1 MENFRMNDKEI
12 TIITIDTNGLDRFD
26 EILAVYAKRF
36 KITRSEQGLD
46 MEIVNTF
53 KRFYVPVAQLN
64 PDAAK
69 YHKWTAEK
77 LTELSQNQKNT
88 EFNKNECK
96 ELLSFAKN
104 TLIVTNS
111 KDFLRKMI
119 WLFTTHSQAK
129 QISSAK
135 VLGLVEDT
143 KDIIKKQ
150 GQFGTIMPNLYDIM
164 NYYGVNYDKNHENT
178 NIEFKMLVCCEVV
191 SKMLSSEISLIQKK
205 FANKINYI
213 NAAAIDNF
221 EFEMKKAKDVLKKHF
236 DKKYIPCP
244 LWEKVKH
251 CQNHFLKLDV
261 GLVNLNNLK
270 IKKGYSSSLKGIS
283 KRVNALVFN
292 VRGVYFF
299 VRCDNGKVIGVSK
312 RDLQLSVG
320 YSGENP
326 IFTDSI
332 IEYLAGVYSYE
343 NVRFVPFSI

>member
-26 EILAVYAKRF
+26 EILAVCAKRF
-36 KITRSEQGLD
+36 KIIRSGQGLD
-46 MEIVNTF
+46 METVNTF

-69 YHKWTAEK
+69 YHKWTSEK

-119 WLFTTHSQAK
+119 WLFTTHTQAK
-129 QISSAK
+129 QISSSK

-150 GQFGTIMPNLYDIM
+150 GQFGTIIPNLYDIM

-191 SKMLSSEISLIQKK
+191 SKMLKNEISLIQKK

-213 NAAAIDNF
+213 NTMAIDNF

-236 DKKYIPCP
+236 DKKYMPSP
-244 LWEKVKH
+244 LWEKVKN
-251 CQNHFLKLDV
+251 CKNHFLNLGI
-261 GLVNLNNLK
+261 GLINLNNLE

-283 KRVNALVFN
+283 KRLNALVFN
-292 VRGVYFF
+292 VKGVYFF
-299 VRCDNGKVIGVSK
+299 VRCDNGKLIGVSQ

-326 IFTDSI
+326 IFTDDI
-332 IEYLAGVYSYE
+332 IEYLACVYSYE

>member
-1 MENFRMNDKEI
+1 MENFRMRDKEI
-12 TIITIDTNGLDRFD
+12 TIITIDTNGLDRSD
-26 EILAVYAKRF
+26 EILAVCAKRF
-36 KITRSEQGLD
+36 KITRSGQGLN

-104 TLIVTNS
+104 TLVITNS

-119 WLFTTHSQAK
+119 WLFTTHGQAK
-129 QISSAK
+129 QISSSK

-150 GQFGTIMPNLYDIM
+150 GQFGIIMPNLYDIM
-164 NYYGVNYDKNHENT
+164 NYYGVSYDKNHENT

-191 SKMLSSEISLIQKK
+191 SKMLNSELSLIQKK

-213 NAAAIDNF
+213 STMAIDNF

-236 DKKYIPCP
+236 DKKYMPSP
-244 LWEKVKH
+244 LWEKVKN
-251 CQNHFLKLDV
+251 CKNHFTKLDV
-261 GLVNLNNLK
+261 GLINLNSLE
-270 IKKGYSSSLKGIS
+270 IKKTYSSSLKGIS
-283 KRVNALVFN
+283 KRLNALVFN
-292 VRGVYFF
+292 VKGVYFF
-299 VRCDNGKVIGVSK
+299 VRCDNGKLIGVSQ

-326 IFTDSI
+326 IFTDDI

>member
-1 MENFRMNDKEI
+1 MRDKEI
-12 TIITIDTNGLDRFD
+12 TIITIDTNGLDRSD
-26 EILAVYAKRF
+26 EILAVCAKRF
-36 KITRSEQGLD
+36 KITRSGQGLN

-104 TLIVTNS
+104 TLVITNS

-119 WLFTTHSQAK
+119 WLFTTHGQAK
-129 QISSAK
+129 QISSSK

-150 GQFGTIMPNLYDIM
+150 GQFGIIMPNLYDIM
-164 NYYGVNYDKNHENT
+164 NYYGVSYDKNHENT

-191 SKMLSSEISLIQKK
+191 SKMLNSELSLIQKK

-213 NAAAIDNF
+213 STMAIDNF

-236 DKKYIPCP
+236 DKKYMPSP
-244 LWEKVKH
+244 LWEKVKN
-251 CQNHFLKLDV
+251 CKNHFTKLDV
-261 GLVNLNNLK
+261 GLINLNSLE
-270 IKKGYSSSLKGIS
+270 IKKTYSSSLKGIS
-283 KRVNALVFN
+283 KRLNALVFN
-292 VRGVYFF
+292 VKGVYFF
-299 VRCDNGKVIGVSK
+299 VRCDNGKLIGVSQ

-326 IFTDSI
+326 IFTDDI

>member
-46 MEIVNTF
+46 MQIVNTF

-88 EFNKNECK
+88 EFNKTECK

-236 DKKYIPCP
+236 DKKYMPSP
-244 LWEKVKH
+244 LWEKVKY
-251 CQNHFLKLDV
+251 CQNHFLNLGI
-261 GLVNLNNLK
+261 GLINLNNLE

-283 KRVNALVFN
+283 KRLNALVFN
-292 VRGVYFF
+292 VKGVYFF
-299 VRCDNGKVIGVSK
+299 VRCDNGKLIGVSQ

-320 YSGENP
+320 YSGESP
-326 IFTDSI
+326 IFTDNI
-332 IEYLAGVYSYE
+332 IEYLACVYSYE

>member
-1 MENFRMNDKEI
+1 MRDKEI

-36 KITRSEQGLD
+36 KIVRSEQGLD
-46 MEIVNTF
+46 MEIVNNF
-53 KRFYVPVAQLN
+53 KRFYVPFSELN

-69 YHKWTAEK
+69 YHKWTAEHLK
-77 LTELSQNQKNT
+77 ELSKNQANT
-88 EFNKNECK
+88 EFNKNECR

-104 TLIVTNS
+104 SLIVTNS

-119 WLFTTHSQAK
+119 WLFTTHTQAK
-129 QISSAK
+129 QISSSK

-150 GQFGTIMPNLYDIM
+150 GQFGTIMPNIYDIM

-236 DKKYIPCP
+236 DKKYIPAP

-251 CQNHFLKLDV
+251 CKNHFTKLGI
-261 GLVNLNNLK
+261 GLINLNNLEL
-270 IKKGYSSSLKGIS
+270 KKGYSSSLKGIS

-292 VRGVYFF
+292 VKGVYFF
-299 VRCDNGKVIGVSK
+299 VRCDNGKLIGVSQ
-312 RDLQLSVG
+312 RELQLSVG

-326 IFTDSI
+326 IFTDNI
-332 IEYLAGVYSYE
+332 IEYLACVYSYK

>member
-1 MENFRMNDKEI
+1 MENFRMRDKEI
-12 TIITIDTNGLDRFD
+12 TVITIDTNGLDRFD
-26 EILAVYAKRF
+26 EILALYAKRF
-36 KITRSEQGLD
+36 KIIRDKQGLD
-46 MEIVNTF
+46 IEIVDNF
-53 KRFYVPVAQLN
+53 KRFYVPVSELN

-69 YHKWTAEK
+69 YHKWTAEHLK
-77 LTELSQNQKNT
+77 ELSQSQVNS
-88 EFNKNECK
+88 EFNKNECR

-104 TLIVTNS
+104 SLIVTNS

-119 WLFTTHSQAK
+119 WLFTTHTQAK
-129 QISSAK
+129 QISSSK

-150 GQFGTIMPNLYDIM
+150 GQFGTVMPNLYDIM
-164 NYYGVNYDKNHENT
+164 NHYGVSYDKNHENT
-178 NIEFKMLVCCEVV
+178 NIEFKMLVCCKVV

-213 NAAAIDNF
+213 NVMTVDNF
-221 EFEMKKAKDVLKKHF
+221 EFEMIKANDVLKRHF
-236 DKKYIPCP
+236 DKKYMPSP

-299 VRCDNGKVIGVSK
+299 VRCDNGKLIGVSK